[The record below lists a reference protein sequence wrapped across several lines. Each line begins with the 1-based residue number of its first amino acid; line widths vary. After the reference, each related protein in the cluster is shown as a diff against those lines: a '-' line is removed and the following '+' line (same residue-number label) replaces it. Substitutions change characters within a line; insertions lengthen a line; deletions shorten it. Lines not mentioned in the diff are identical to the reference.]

1 MEVAVATPGAVVVR
15 GSVLATLARPV
26 RGWKLLINQGIA
38 DATEATIYAKDEQ
51 T

>member
-1 MEVAVATPGAVVVR
+1 MATPGAVVVR

-38 DATEATIYAKDEQ
+38 DATEATIYAKDKQ